1 MINDFVL
8 FQDPLCG
15 IVPRTLDHLFD
26 ELKVRAEEYTVRV
39 SFLELY
45 NEELCDL
52 LAPADNDDTK
62 TLRLFED
69 TLKRGSVIVSGLE
82 ERTVYEKNDVYP
94 ILEAGSLRRQTAP
107 TLMNASSRY
116 KIMSLTLAK

>member
-1 MINDFVL
+1 
-8 FQDPLCG
+8 
-15 IVPRTLDHLFD
+15 VPRTLDHLFD
-26 ELKVRAEEYTVRV
+26 ELKLRAEDFTVRV

-52 LAPADNDDTK
+52 LAPNDSDDTK

-69 TLKRGSVIVSGLE
+69 NMKKGSVIVHGLE

-107 TLMNASSRY
+107 TLMNASSRFV
-116 KIMSLTLAK
+116 LFELFVA